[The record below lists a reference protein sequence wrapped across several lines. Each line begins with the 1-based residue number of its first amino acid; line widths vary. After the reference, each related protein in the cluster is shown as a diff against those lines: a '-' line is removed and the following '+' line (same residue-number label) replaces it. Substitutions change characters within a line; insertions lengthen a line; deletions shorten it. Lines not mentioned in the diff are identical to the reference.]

1 MKHLFADITMVALVV
16 FAGWT
21 QATPG
26 GPGTTEGTANTPI
39 VGEAKD
45 MFNLNVPTTSTK
57 LTQGGTKELAISVAR
72 GKNFDED
79 VTLTFGGLPKG
90 VTVEPVSP
98 DIRHRATE
106 TKIVLAATDN
116 ASPGDF
122 TVKLTG
128 HPTKGADATNEFDIT
143 VEKK

>member
-1 MKHLFADITMVALVV
+1 MKHLFAGITMTAVVV
-16 FAGWT
+16 FAGCN

-45 MFNLNVPTTSTK
+45 MFNLNVPTMSTK
-57 LTQGGTKELAISVAR
+57 LKQGGTKELAIGVAR

-79 VTLTFGGLPKG
+79 VTLTFGDLPKG
-90 VTVEPVSP
+90 VTVDPASPV
-98 DIRHRATE
+98 IRHRATE
-106 TKIVLAATDN
+106 TKIVLSATDD

-128 HPTKGADATNEFDIT
+128 HPTKGADATNEFKIA
-143 VEKK
+143 VAKK

>member
-1 MKHLFADITMVALVV
+1 MKHLFADITIVALVV
-16 FAGWT
+16 FAGCN

-57 LTQGGTKELAISVAR
+57 LTQGGTKKLAISVAR

-90 VTVEPVSP
+90 VTVEPASP
-98 DIRHRATE
+98 VIRHGDTE
-106 TKIVLAATDN
+106 TKIALAVADN

-122 TVKLTG
+122 TVKVTG
-128 HPTKGADATNEFDIT
+128 HPTNGADTTNEFKIA
-143 VEKK
+143 VAKK